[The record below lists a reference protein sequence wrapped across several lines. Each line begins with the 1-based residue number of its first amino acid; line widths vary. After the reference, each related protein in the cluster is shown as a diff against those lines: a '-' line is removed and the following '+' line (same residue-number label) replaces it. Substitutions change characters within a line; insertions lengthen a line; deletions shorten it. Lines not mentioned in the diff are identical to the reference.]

1 MHFRPRHVRT
11 RLTLWYLALF
21 GGLLLVYMSCV
32 SILQFWQLTAQLYQ
46 GAIQDLETAEG
57 LLYFGPNGQ
66 ILMNEEY
73 HNRPESLLLLDR
85 MMEVLTPD
93 GTVLYRNERLGNRN
107 LGGKVLPGEGETT
120 DSRRTYSERTFRL
133 SDGTRVL
140 LVSHMHSING
150 RPLLIRLGYDLAPL
164 DRRMLQF
171 GGVLLLALPLA
182 LGLAG
187 VAGFSLTRRTLA
199 PLEKMARRTEQ
210 ITASRLHDRLPIEN
224 PDDELGHVG
233 RVLNGLLARLEAS
246 FEQLRRF
253 TSDASHELRT
263 PLAALQSVGEMGVHG
278 SYSGVE
284 YRDIIGS
291 MLEEVN
297 RMTRTVESLLAI
309 SRADAGQV
317 RLQISDFNVSELVK
331 EAVALVDVLAEEKSQ
346 VFTIVGEDNVSAR
359 ADRLILRQAIVN
371 ILHNAIKYSPA
382 RGVIEISILPVES
395 FHKGEAGVV
404 VEIMDQGPGIGE
416 EHQAKIFDR
425 FYRVDEGRTREAG
438 GAGLGLAIAKWAV
451 EIHSGE
457 IGVRNN
463 RNGGSCFFIRIPALS
478 ATIGAVPTKTAS

>member
-1 MHFRPRHVRT
+1 MRLRPRHVRT

-21 GGLLLVYMSCV
+21 GGLLLAYMSCV
-32 SILQFWQLTAQLYQ
+32 SLLQFWQLTAQLYH
-46 GAIQDLETAEG
+46 GAIEDLETAEG
-57 LLYFGPNGQ
+57 LLYFGSNGQ

-85 MMEVLTPD
+85 MMEVLAPD
-93 GTVLYRNERLGNRN
+93 GTVLYRNDKLGNRD
-107 LGGKVLPGEGETT
+107 LGGIILPGEGETT
-120 DSRRTYSERTFRL
+120 DSARTYSERTSRL

-187 VAGFSLTRRTLA
+187 LAGFSITRRTLT
-199 PLEKMARRTEQ
+199 PLEEMARRTEQ
-210 ITASRLHDRLPIEN
+210 ITASSLHDRLPIEN
-224 PDDELGHVG
+224 PDDELGYVS

-246 FEQLRRF
+246 FEHLRRF

-263 PLAALQSVGEMGVHG
+263 PLAALQSVGEMGVQG
-278 SYSGVE
+278 SYSVVE
-284 YRDIIGS
+284 YRDIIGN

-297 RMTRTVESLLAI
+297 RMTRTVDSLMAI

-331 EAVALVDVLAEEKSQ
+331 EAVALVDILAEEKSQ
-346 VFTIVGEDNVSAR
+346 IFTIVGEGNIFVR
-359 ADRLILRQAIVN
+359 ADRFILRQAIVN
-371 ILHNAIKYSPA
+371 ILHNAIKYSPS
-382 RGVIEISILPVES
+382 RDVIVISILHES
-395 FHKGEAGVV
+395 KTRVV
-404 VEIMDQGPGIGE
+404 VEIIDHGPGIGE

-451 EIHSGE
+451 EIHSGQ

-463 RNGGSCFFIRIPALS
+463 QNGGSCFYIRIPVLS
-478 ATIGAVPTKTAS
+478 AEIVHGGD